1 MSADSETSPL
11 QARANISSFLHK
23 YEDGSPR
30 PGPGDGK
37 HLRLW
42 AMSDSAQLFFMQ
54 QLQTS
59 CGCQKLCG
67 QTSNQS
73 LVTLDGGTVCETR
86 SPSGNAKAVED
97 GKHRTPTPDRG
108 GRARQH
114 VVATFRRRRISTRGS
129 GNTFYVG
136 FATVLRASVRRF
148 ESCLLEYTM
157 Q

>member
-86 SPSGNAKAVED
+86 SPFGNAKAVED

-108 GRARQH
+108 GHAKQQPSAR
-114 VVATFRRRRISTRGS
+114 
-129 GNTFYVG
+129 
-136 FATVLRASVRRF
+136 RASMPMRDQGLARPWMQF
-148 ESCLLEYTM
+148 EGPKDSERPRV
-157 Q
+157 